1 MVCHEV
7 LHRACHSILQS
18 VPAYEVVCDLAL
30 IGVGG
35 AAIGDGHGAIEV
47 RLGGRRGA
55 IVQFGHDGSGALSG
69 RGRRRKLAPTGGLG
83 LPGLR
88 GEGVWE
94 KLDER
99 DEDIFVAVVKR
110 RESKALGGCNYP
122 ELCRKKEATPR
133 ERPGLD

>member
-7 LHRACHSILQS
+7 LHRPCHSILQS

-30 IGVGG
+30 IGVRG
-35 AAIGDGHGAIEV
+35 AAIGDGHGAVEV
-47 RLGGRRGA
+47 RLRGGRGA

-110 RESKALGGCNYP
+110 IE
-122 ELCRKKEATPR
+122 RKLSGDVTIPDSA
-133 ERPGLD
+133 ERRSNSE